1 MNYSLKWIKRSES
14 APVNECLHVLV
25 IRLVESRLNH
35 ALYMSMWVSIPN
47 QGSTKYEIYSS
58 IEHDN
63 VIEQQMS
70 ENDYSKLNL
79 YKVLNCI

>member
-1 MNYSLKWIKRSES
+1 
-14 APVNECLHVLV
+14 
-25 IRLVESRLNH
+25 
-35 ALYMSMWVSIPN
+35 MSIWVSIPT

-70 ENDYSKLNL
+70 EKDYSKLNL